1 MHSNKFDRRKMKF
14 VSLNSDMFGNKMR
27 IWDVVLLWT
36 VYESGLK
43 RKSLG
48 RFIVRRLDNTGPG
61 VNRVTEYIKHLEEK
75 ITFNVLLYLFN
86 GQKGKR
92 AFRIVA
98 QSLSQNIKYSLFSTA
113 CVYKTEKSM
122 FTLVTFKTFEPCW
135 SKTLTMRLFN
145 LFAFSILTYQ

>member
-1 MHSNKFDRRKMKF
+1 
-14 VSLNSDMFGNKMR
+14 
-27 IWDVVLLWT
+27 

-48 RFIVRRLDNTGPG
+48 RFIVRSLDNTGPG
-61 VNRVTEYIKHLEEK
+61 VNRVTEYIKHLEDK

-92 AFRIVA
+92 TFRVFV

-113 CVYKTEKSM
+113 CV
-122 FTLVTFKTFEPCW
+122 
-135 SKTLTMRLFN
+135 
-145 LFAFSILTYQ
+145 